1 MPTRSSFSPDT
12 SPPSYRFLL
21 GLPIFQKMKAKARK
35 GIALLATGAMIVVLV
50 GFLGLAMDAGYL
62 AGVKSRMQTA
72 ADTAAMAGAMG
83 ITRGETAPDAA
94 RSVARLNGFAH
105 EKNTVQVSVNTP
117 PQYGDFRGD
126 SGAVEVMI
134 SQDVP
139 TSFFRIFRLP
149 TAEVRARAVAR
160 RRNDRAEL
168 GE

>member
-1 MPTRSSFSPDT
+1 MVNT
-12 SPPSYRFLL
+12 
-21 GLPIFQKMKAKARK
+21 KARK

-83 ITRGETAPDAA
+83 TSRGEAAPDAA
-94 RSVARLNGFAH
+94 RSVARLNGFMH
-105 EKNTVQVSVNTP
+105 SRNTVQVSVNTP

-126 SGAVEVMI
+126 SEAVEVMI
-134 SQDVP
+134 SQNVP
-139 TSFFRIFRLP
+139 TSFFRIFHMP
-149 TAEVRARAVAR
+149 TAEVKARAVAR
-160 RRNDRAEL
+160 RRNQRAEL

>member
-1 MPTRSSFSPDT
+1 MR
-12 SPPSYRFLL
+12 
-21 GLPIFQKMKAKARK
+21 AKARK

-50 GFLGLAMDAGYL
+50 AFLGLAMDAGYL

-83 ITRGETAPDAA
+83 SARGEAAPDAA

-105 EKNTVQVSVNTP
+105 EKNTVMVSVNTP

-126 SGAVEVMI
+126 AGAVEVMI
-134 SQDVP
+134 TQTVP
-139 TSFFRIFRLP
+139 TSFFRILHMP
-149 TAEVRARAVAR
+149 TAEIRARAVAR
-160 RRNDRAEL
+160 RRNERAEL